1 MPEFIGWEIDTLE
14 KLEAAEFDDP
24 YDRRRYFSAGDN
36 QIAGVGDGFERNSPA
51 WVETV
56 KSLWPD
62 FPVYGSMI
70 ECSECMTRLIG
81 PQNHMLWM
89 ALEPERMGAVLRRV
103 GQFYLDC
110 AKAAIDAA
118 APWLDGF
125 VIWGD
130 VAYKKGTF
138 MRPDYW
144 RTHYKPWVKAIADH
158 AHAKG
163 LNVIYHGCGNVNA
176 IFEDYIEAGI
186 DAYNPLEVKAG
197 MDVLDLR
204 RRFGHRIGFCGNS
217 DIQVWETGDRAG
229 HPPRGAAQAQRGPR
243 RRASSSSRTIPCPVR
258 CRATPTTTSSSWSAS
273 IGRYPLQLGEFEE
286 AVSDPMTPISPNP
299 ILGVSYH
306 SAAAFAPHRWQFIA
320 GSGLAVHRTTLQSR
334 RSAGFRENIP

>member
-1 MPEFIGWEIDTLE
+1 M
-14 KLEAAEFDDP
+14 
-24 YDRRRYFSAGDN
+24 
-36 QIAGVGDGFERNSPA
+36 GDGFERNSPP
-51 WVETV
+51 WVDTV

-81 PQNHMLWM
+81 PQNHMMWM
-89 ALEPERMGAVLRRV
+89 ALEPERMGAVLDRV

-118 APWLDGF
+118 GPWLDGF

-144 RTHYKPWVKAIADH
+144 RQYYKPWVKAIVDY

-163 LNVIYHGCGNVNA
+163 LTVIYHGCGNVQA
-176 IFEDYIEAGI
+176 IFEDYIETGI

-197 MDVLDLR
+197 MDVARPAPAFRPSHGLLR
-204 RRFGHRIGFCGNS
+204 QQRHPGLGNGRPR
-217 DIQVWETGDRAG
+217 GD
-229 HPPRGAAQAQRGPR
+229 PPRGAPQAQRRPAAA
-243 RRASSSSRTIPCPVR
+243 ASSSSPTIRCPARCPGHTYDYIVKLVR
-258 CRATPTTTSSSWSAS
+258 EY
-273 IGRYPLQLGEFEE
+273 GHYPLQLGEFDEH
-286 AVSDPMTPISPNP
+286 
-299 ILGVSYH
+299 G
-306 SAAAFAPHRWQFIA
+306 
-320 GSGLAVHRTTLQSR
+320 
-334 RSAGFRENIP
+334 